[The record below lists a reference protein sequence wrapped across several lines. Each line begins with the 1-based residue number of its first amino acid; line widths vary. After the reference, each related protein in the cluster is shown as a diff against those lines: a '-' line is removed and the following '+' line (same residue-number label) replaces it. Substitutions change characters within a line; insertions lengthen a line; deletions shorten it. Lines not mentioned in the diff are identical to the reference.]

1 MMDKF
6 QHFTVRLFQLSYRQA
21 VIIKQEMLARGAE
34 AAVSYGVGKGDPAE
48 AGLECEALL
57 TGTWRQFQQF
67 IVKLRMQPFQ
77 LNELASRLET
87 ALLNYQSPKLAPV
100 TIQGRTYDLASRT
113 YIMGIINLTP
123 DSFSGDGLLTYDN
136 YLERVISQA
145 ERMISEGADF
155 LDIGAES
162 TRPGAAVVDAAE
174 EERRLLPVLR
184 ELVKAVKV
192 PISVDT
198 SKPEIAAKA
207 LEAGAAMI
215 NDVWGLQAPHDPEGR
230 MAKIVAVAG
239 IPVIIMHNKVEKNYR
254 HLLNEVNEFLAHSIE
269 IAQGAG
275 VKTEQIII
283 DPGVGFGKTYE
294 HNLQILQQLNWL
306 KVLGRP
312 ILLGTSRKSVVGLT
326 LDLPVEERLEG
337 SIATALWGV
346 MKGANILRVHDL
358 QATWR
363 AVKMC
368 DAIRFANG
376 AMKGH
381 HV

>member
-100 TIQGRTYDLASRT
+100 TIQDRTYDLASRT

-145 ERMISEGADF
+145 ERMIS
-155 LDIGAES
+155 
-162 TRPGAAVVDAAE
+162 
-174 EERRLLPVLR
+174 
-184 ELVKAVKV
+184 
-192 PISVDT
+192 
-198 SKPEIAAKA
+198 
-207 LEAGAAMI
+207 
-215 NDVWGLQAPHDPEGR
+215 
-230 MAKIVAVAG
+230 
-239 IPVIIMHNKVEKNYR
+239 
-254 HLLNEVNEFLAHSIE
+254 
-269 IAQGAG
+269 
-275 VKTEQIII
+275 
-283 DPGVGFGKTYE
+283 
-294 HNLQILQQLNWL
+294 
-306 KVLGRP
+306 
-312 ILLGTSRKSVVGLT
+312 
-326 LDLPVEERLEG
+326 
-337 SIATALWGV
+337 
-346 MKGANILRVHDL
+346 
-358 QATWR
+358 
-363 AVKMC
+363 
-368 DAIRFANG
+368 
-376 AMKGH
+376 
-381 HV
+381 